1 MPAVCE
7 YTVVT
12 KLNEYAI
19 SAAGVGEAMQRSA
32 AALASAN
39 NSFEESIGLIVAAN
53 TTAQNPEKVGT
64 TLKTVSMFLRA
75 AKTEA
80 EEAGESTEGM
90 ASSVSKLRD
99 EIMALTGGAV
109 DIMKDND
116 TLKSTFQIFDELAGV
131 WDQLTDITQA
141 NILEKIGGKR
151 NANITAAIINNWD
164 LAKDAMQSAMDSEG
178 TAVRENAKYLDSIE
192 GRVSKFKVTF
202 EELSQSIFNSDMLK
216 GVVTFGDTI
225 LKVFSKVFSFL
236 GGGKIAA
243 LLGTFGMLLNTKA
256 LGNSLSGFAKR
267 FKNFRKI
274 FTDGGKGFRPESA
287 GGIGLG
293 ISYLTTGI
301 GKMKEAMKGLS
312 GSFFSRI
319 SSAAQTAFGKSGAI
333 ALGINATIAAIAGI
347 GIAVSAVKGA
357 IDKHKQ
363 AVIDNGNAVIEKNKE
378 SEESYNNNINTLEKL
393 KDRYD
398 VLSKGVDTKTN
409 KNLSLPVDEYEE
421 YLNIVNQIK
430 DISPELVSGYDSQGN
445 AIIAYRNAVNEA
457 IKSQRDL
464 YDLQKQQYISD
475 DSGNDLFKGK
485 KAEYKDAIKELK
497 NDGDKLHEAL
507 GDAIFKET
515 TGDPQKAI
523 DSVIDAMNE
532 LGITV
537 NGNKVDAE
545 RMWYAF
551 SDEKALQKIYSSK
564 DILLGSLKGL
574 TSSKGINGV
583 KEAIVDMSDAIMDIQ
598 DIKTSEGNWLI
609 DKMSDESWYK
619 SLPSESLADFK
630 NKIIE
635 LDDPSKSM
643 SENLETAKN
652 FGKEVAEVFG
662 SDVVKGMDDLADKM
676 KSGEISVSDY
686 MDSVMKMEDGLK
698 SAGFSEAVQTF
709 VRQYYESLT
718 SGITSVQD
726 KVAKTFDDLESGK
739 KIDLS
744 QILGG
749 QEGAAAFTKQINK
762 YLDDVNLLKNALSD
776 LESGRRNTDSIKEAR
791 DRFKDLDMSVEGVQ
805 NKIGE
810 LNSGMRADFAE
821 KISSQS
827 GEARSALIELENEV
841 LKLGSIVGEMKVDI
855 DIEAEST
862 GLEKVK
868 TAMTE
873 ATSSTGLSTDTMS
886 GLRERY
892 ADVISYLNNVAGGGN
907 ININDLFQRTANGI
921 SLNSSML
928 ATLEKRYN
936 DLKIQSINSDLS
948 AMSLEYDAISNELSK
963 CTDKNSAYAKS
974 LKNQLTSIEDSMVQG
989 ELLANQYEGL
999 TSSFH
1004 QWEIAQE
1011 TANQGAMYDQLAGGV
1026 EGIKELYENG
1036 KVGVDDFRAAVQLMT
1051 DENLSEAN
1059 FNTHQEYIDKLKQVY
1074 EDGIGNLQ
1082 KYFTPEDERVGLANF
1097 LGDLSEATDY
1107 VKELSNGDYEVHLN
1121 VDDASKLAKEL
1132 GISSQEAEI
1141 LMRKLSEYGY
1151 DVNFDSIYAS
1161 LDQVKS
1167 MAESKI
1173 QDLKDKGI
1181 IDLDMKFNFRSTDM
1195 DEIDSQLQYLKD
1207 KKQELYNE
1215 DGTLKIGYD
1224 KSDVDSLNMMLS
1236 ALIRQKAQLN
1246 SSALLS
1252 IKVSGDGEAA
1262 NAISLLQQLAGYV
1275 ATAQVEIETTGSTTE
1290 ETQNKINET
1299 TNALNELPDS
1309 VFTTLGINKGGDFD
1323 PSDIDGLSE
1332 KLAAIDKDVEVTV
1345 KPKIGE
1351 IEGLDTLGGEK
1362 SMTVKADLDSSE
1374 PDEYEPEDKSMTVTV
1389 DNFDHSAVDRWSP
1402 PTKHGT
1408 VYYTA
1413 VGLGGAAGTA
1423 APPKYKYTRKSSDAG
1438 QIKTGGR
1445 RSFRGLTKAAGNAFK
1460 SGSWGTKSGGVA
1472 LMGELGPELVV
1483 F

>member
-216 GVVTFGDTI
+216 GIVTFGDTI
-225 LKVFSKVFSFL
+225 LKIFSKVFSFL

-267 FKNFRKI
+267 FNNFKEI
-274 FTDGGKGFRPESA
+274 FTNGGKGFRPESA

-293 ISYLTTGI
+293 VSYLTTKI
-301 GKMKEAMKGLS
+301 GEMKKAMSGLS

-319 SSAAQTAFGKSGAI
+319 SSAAQTAFGKYGAI

-363 AVIDNGNAVIEKNKE
+363 NLIDNSNAIIDKNKE
-378 SEESYNNNINTLEKL
+378 SEESYNGNIQALSEI
-393 KDRYD
+393 KDRYEQ
-398 VLSKGVDTKTN
+398 LSQGVDTKTN
-409 KNLSLPVDEYEE
+409 KNISLSADEYKE
-421 YLNIVNQIK
+421 YLDIVNQIR
-430 DISPELVSGYDSQGN
+430 DISPDLVSGYDSQGN
-445 AIIAYRNAVNEA
+445 AIIKYRNAVTEA
-457 IKSQRDL
+457 IKSQKEL
-464 YDLQKQQYISD
+464 YDLQKQEYLSN
-475 DSGNDLFKGK
+475 DSGEDLFKGQK
-485 KAEYKDAIKELK
+485 ESYKDAVKELRK
-497 NDGDKLHEAL
+497 DGGGLRDTISDIVFDANGMYKDGAMQSLLKAL
-507 GDAIFKET
+507 QDIGVEVDGNAVSAENMWDAF
-515 TGDPQKAI
+515 D
-523 DSVIDAMNE
+523 DAN
-532 LGITV
+532 
-537 NGNKVDAE
+537 
-545 RMWYAF
+545 
-551 SDEKALQKIYSSK
+551 ALQKIYDKK
-564 DILLGSLKGL
+564 DILISALGGL
-574 TSSKGINGV
+574 TDEKGISNI
-583 KEAIVDMSDAIMDIQ
+583 KDAIVNMSDAIMDIQ
-598 DIKTSEGNWLI
+598 DIKATEGDWLLE
-609 DKMSDESWYK
+609 KMSDESWYK
-619 SLPSESLADFK
+619 SLPTEALADFK

-643 SENLETAKN
+643 SENLATAKD

-718 SGITSVQD
+718 SGMTSVQD

-749 QEGAAAFTKQINK
+749 QGGAAAFTKQINK

-776 LESGRRNTDSIKEAR
+776 LESGKRNTDSIKEAR

-1011 TANQGAMYDQLAGGV
+1011 TANHGAMYDQLAGGV

-1074 EDGIGNLQ
+1074 EDGIGSLQ

-1181 IDLDMKFNFRSTDM
+1181 IDLDMKFNFRSTDVSEL
-1195 DEIDSQLQYLKD
+1195 DTQINYLKE
-1207 KKQELYNE
+1207 KKQELYDD
-1215 DGTLKIGYD
+1215 DGKLKVGVD
-1224 KSDVDSLNMMLS
+1224 KSSVDQINTMLA
-1236 ALIRQKAQLN
+1236 ALIRQKAAATTP
-1246 SSALLS
+1246 ALLS
-1252 IKVSGDGEAA
+1252 ITTTGDGEAA
-1262 NAISLLQQLAGYV
+1262 NAIALLQQLAGYV

-1309 VFTTLGINKGGDFD
+1309 VFTTLGINKGGDLD

-1332 KLAAIDKDVEVTV
+1332 KLAAIDKDVEVNV
-1345 KPKIGE
+1345 KAKIGE
-1351 IEGLDTLGGEK
+1351 IEGLDTVGGEK
-1362 SMTVKADLDSSE
+1362 TMPVTAELDSSE
-1374 PDEYEPEDKSMTVTV
+1374 PDNYKPEDKTMEVGV
-1389 DNFDHSAVDRWSP
+1389 NFNHSAVDRWTP
-1402 PTKHGT
+1402 PPKHGIVT
-1408 VYYTA
+1408 YTA
-1413 VGLGGAAGTA
+1413 VGLGRAAGTF
-1423 APPKYKYTRKSSDAG
+1423 APTIYRYTRKASQAG
-1438 QIKTGGR
+1438 QISTSGR
-1445 RSFRGLTKAAGNAFK
+1445 RSVRGLTKASGSAFR
-1460 SGSWGTKSGGVA
+1460 SGSWGTKGGGVA